1 MGTPGVRVVVVAALL
16 MLVEAG
22 VGSGLR
28 AQDASDWLQVDAV
41 RAVPERLEDYIE
53 LQLNEVTPALQA
65 AGIPWRSVWRTAEFG
80 NTYELHFVT
89 PLGDLADYDVGGPL
103 ARVMEP
109 DKLSAPPRP
118 VAEVHGVAR
127 ELCDPISPRSE
138 RRIRRNRKSISES
151 GNDRPD
157 RAGSSSRVDRVSRTE
172 VGAVSRGESRPRCL
186 RAGVRASTHSV
197 ADRGKPCE
205 LHRARSAQLHYQ
217 ITRTFGDQAGDQAA
231 EIAGVVV
238 SVQRTVLRYDP
249 ELSYSSIP

>member
-1 MGTPGVRVVVVAALL
+1 
-16 MLVEAG
+16 ML
-22 VGSGLR
+22 R
-28 AQDASDWLQVDAV
+28 DASDWLQVDAV

-109 DKLSAPPRP
+109 DKYQRLLDRLRRFTVSRESYAIRYRPDLSVESDETGSRY
-118 VAEVHGVAR
+118 
-127 ELCDPISPRSE
+127 L
-138 RRIRRNRKSISES
+138 NRV
-151 GNDRPD
+151 NDRPD

-197 ADRGKPCE
+197 ADRGKTM
-205 LHRARSAQLHYQ
+205 RASP
-217 ITRTFGDQAGDQAA
+217 
-231 EIAGVVV
+231 
-238 SVQRTVLRYDP
+238 SS
-249 ELSYSSIP
+249 LSPTSLPDYPHVW